1 MKAIIKNIGILAI
14 LPAMVIGSC
23 TREVESNSLS
33 TGDFP
38 ETSMAL
44 KDATDIIIGAAIDYT
59 PMIND
64 PKYAEIVKR
73 DNDAVTFGYQ
83 MKHAAIVQDNG
94 TMNFTNTDALV
105 AAVGTLGIFGHT
117 LGWHDNVNSNY
128 LKTFAGITIPASA
141 ELLLNEGF
149 EQGTAT
155 TFNNW
160 STFNAQSGSTVAPT
174 TITGEMRTGT
184 RAMKVVA
191 NVGEPA
197 NQWKVQVAS
206 DFINTVSG
214 TQYRATYYVRTNSGA
229 GSIRLSTATSG
240 GGSAQYQGDQPITS
254 TYSQISWTFTA
265 NSPQTRLVIDM
276 GAAITTYF
284 IDDASVKEVIP
295 APSGAQI
302 ATKLDLALGNFITA
316 TVNRYKGKVRAW
328 DVVNE
333 PMSPSGAYRVTTNS
347 SDITNI
353 ATRPGFLMWSDYMGR
368 DYPVRAFLHAKN
380 ADPTADLYI
389 NDFGLE
395 SSAAKT
401 DSLINFVTEL
411 KAKGAKIDGIGTQMH
426 VTRNTSYAG
435 IDAMM
440 QKLGATGLKIRISEL
455 DVRTVLSSSAGTA
468 TPQFLAYQ
476 AVMYKYIVQSY
487 LKYIP
492 KPQQAGITV
501 WGVNDKTSWLY
512 NNGAELPLL
521 YDINYNKK
529 PAYSGF
535 VQGLQGK

>member
-1 MKAIIKNIGILAI
+1 MKAIIKNIGILLI
-14 LPAMVIGSC
+14 VPSLLIGSC
-23 TREVESNSLS
+23 TREVEINTLD

-38 ETSMAL
+38 ETSVAL
-44 KDATDIIIGAAIDYT
+44 KDAAEFPIGAAIDFT

-64 PKYAEIVKR
+64 PKYAEVVKR
-73 DNDAVTFGYQ
+73 DNDAVTFSYH
-83 MKHAAIVQDNG
+83 MKHGAIVQDNG

-105 AAVGTLGIFGHT
+105 AAVGNMDIFGHT

-128 LKTFAGITIPASA
+128 LKTFAGITVPASA

-149 EQGTAT
+149 EAGTAT

-160 STFNAQSGSTVAPT
+160 TTMNAQNGSTVTVT
-174 TITGEMRTGT
+174 TTAGEIKSGT
-184 RAMKVVA
+184 RAMKVMA

-197 NQWKVQVAS
+197 NQWKVQIGS
-206 DFINTVSG
+206 DFFNTVSG
-214 TQYRATYYVRTNSGA
+214 TQYRVTYNIRTASGT
-229 GSIRLSTATSG
+229 GSVRLSTATSG
-240 GGSAQYQGDQPITS
+240 GGSAQYQGDQAISS
-254 TYSQISWTFTA
+254 TYSQITWTFTA
-265 NSPQTRLVIDM
+265 NSPQTRLVIDA
-276 GAAITTYF
+276 GASIATYF
-284 IDDASVKEVIP
+284 IDDASVKEIIP

-302 ATKLDLALGNFITA
+302 ATKLDQALGSFITA
-316 TVNRYKGKVRAW
+316 IVNKYKGKVKAW

-333 PMSPSGAYRVTTNS
+333 PMSPSGAYRVSANS
-347 SDITNI
+347 SDIQNI
-353 ATRPGFLMWSDYMGR
+353 TTRPGFLMWSDYMGR
-368 DYPVRAFLHAKN
+368 NYPLAAFNYAKA

-401 DSLINFVTEL
+401 DSLIAFVKEL

-440 QKLGATGLKIRISEL
+440 QKLAATGLKIRISEL
-455 DVRTVLSSSAGTA
+455 DVRTVLNSAAGTA
-468 TPQFLAYQ
+468 TPQFLGYQ
-476 AVMYKYIVQSY
+476 AMMYKYIVQSY

-492 KPQQAGITV
+492 KAQQAGITV
-501 WGVNDKTSWLY
+501 WGVNDKNSWLY

-521 YDINYNKK
+521 YDNNYNRK

-535 VQGLQGK
+535 VQALEGK